1 MCMHPDRT
9 LIYAPWENVHV
20 PESHLGHASQ
30 TCEFPLALQQR
41 GIIAVP
47 GHQHI
52 LPNLVNAKHQDNNKK
67 WEKVASENWCVYEQG
82 IKSIPQMHTPS
93 NFFWHQ
99 FWFMRAGHFAF
110 IWNIC
115 LHFYISKTRFDA
127 EQTPVPLLDLYVSLH
142 ITLGRKQWLKSY
154 FLTSF
159 YPDYAFCYSSE

>member
-1 MCMHPDRT
+1 MCTHPDRT

-67 WEKVASENWCVYEQG
+67 MRKSSFWKLMYVWTGNKIHSTDAHTIKLFLTPVLVYE
-82 IKSIPQMHTPS
+82 SRS
-93 NFFWHQ
+93 F
-99 FWFMRAGHFAF
+99 
-110 IWNIC
+110 C
-115 LHFYISKTRFDA
+115 LHLEYLLAFLYQQNQVWCRANTRSTSGSICILTYNFGT
-127 EQTPVPLLDLYVSLH
+127 QTMTEILL
-142 ITLGRKQWLKSY
+142 
-154 FLTSF
+154 FN
-159 YPDYAFCYSSE
+159 